1 MAKIKGK
8 TPVSKTA
15 IKRAAATP
23 KTKVVAKGDDAP
35 DTKGTVAE
43 QTAAS
48 KKLFEDADKAALAG
62 FQPDLTVE
70 QHENIA
76 RRNALGY

>member
-15 IKRAAATP
+15 IKRAAKTP
-23 KTKVVAKGDDAP
+23 VVAKGDDTP
-35 DTKGTVAE
+35 DGKATAKEASAAAE
-43 QTAAS
+43 
-48 KKLFEDADKAALAG
+48 KLFSDADRAALAG
-62 FQPDLTVE
+62 YPPDLTEE
-70 QHENIA
+70 QHDNRA